1 MSVSA
6 LFSDVASALVAV
18 SVLGL
23 VSALVAIS
31 VQSLWVGFDF
41 CHRFRFGYGF
51 RFGDGLPNKHHTDQ
65 DTSITQADSENM
77 PSKQRSQA

>member
-6 LFSDVASALVAV
+6 LLSDVASASAAV

-65 DTSITQADSENM
+65 DTSITQADSENKKRTKR
-77 PSKQRSQA
+77 P

>member
-6 LFSDVASALVAV
+6 LFSDVASASAAV

-41 CHRFRFGYGF
+41 CHRFRFGCGF
-51 RFGDGLPNKHHTDQ
+51 RFGDGLPNKHH
-65 DTSITQADSENM
+65 
-77 PSKQRSQA
+77 